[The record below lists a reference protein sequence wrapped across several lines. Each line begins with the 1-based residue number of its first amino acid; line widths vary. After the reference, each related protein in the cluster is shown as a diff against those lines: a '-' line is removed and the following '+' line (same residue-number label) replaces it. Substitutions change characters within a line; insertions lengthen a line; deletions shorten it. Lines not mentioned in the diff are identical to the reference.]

1 MIPWCLWCP
10 SCRSYS
16 FSEARH
22 GVECPKCSRSTL
34 VLKPTEN
41 PMNTLLEEDPST
53 CADKMKLSI
62 CHLELKRKQIAL
74 EEKQFTD
81 QGNIGVAERLA
92 RHGDN
97 MERAIALLKG
107 HAGMCECGPMP
118 NDCNAAVWDLSRS
131 VAGHTEMLRAYAGTP
146 KGEYHARAL
155 RETQEALDAVEI
167 FLKLKDPVPGEK
179 TNNPSPVKHE
189 PKHHWRTEYRCV
201 VCEGVLSWNQVMN
214 SSGLCPLCGFRT
226 KDAITAVSTTKH
238 AYREEPRPWWR
249 FWAPKVRIYKEEK

>member
-1 MIPWCLWCP
+1 
-10 SCRSYS
+10 
-16 FSEARH
+16 
-22 GVECPKCSRSTL
+22 
-34 VLKPTEN
+34 
-41 PMNTLLEEDPST
+41 MNTLLEEDPST

-74 EEKQFTD
+74 EEQQFTD

-92 RHGDN
+92 RHGEN
-97 MERAIALLKG
+97 MDRAIALLKG

-146 KGEYHARAL
+146 KGEYHAKAL

-167 FLKLKDPVPGEK
+167 FLKLKEPVPGEK
-179 TNNPSPVKHE
+179 TEKRSPVKQE
-189 PKHHWRTEYRCV
+189 TVEHWDGHGHWKTEYRCA
-201 VCEGVLSWNQVMN
+201 VCRGVLGWNQIMY
-214 SSGLCPLCGFRT
+214 SAGLCPLCGFRHT
-226 KDAITAVSTTKH
+226 DAVTIVEHTRH
-238 AYREEPRPWWR
+238 PYREEQRPWWR